1 MRYILFFSVFATW
14 LLTSCEKTI
23 FLDIEQT
30 PQKVV
35 IEAMVSN
42 LEGQQFVKVS
52 RSVDF
57 YAPTGSTPTSNA
69 TVSVW
74 HDVGN
79 EFEFLESEEKG
90 VYLPSAKFVGEV
102 GHTYHLT
109 VIVDNVIYEAADR
122 MFSVTKIDSVNY
134 RINRD
139 QQREPNEPGKVFEA
153 IIFTREPQDTK
164 DYYLFKFY
172 RNDTLIVYSD
182 TDIYYSDDTI
192 LGESIDGL
200 PSPVYYGKNDTARF
214 EMMSL
219 SREGYLFY
227 NDLSFL
233 INSDGGMFSPPPANP
248 RTNLTNGALGFFQAS
263 AIDTL
268 TLVIE

>member
-1 MRYILFFSVFATW
+1 MRHTLYISALALL
-14 LLTSCEKTI
+14 LLTSCEETI
-23 FLDIEQT
+23 PLDIEQT

-35 IEAMVSN
+35 IEGMVSN
-42 LEGQQFVKVS
+42 LEGQQFVKVF

-57 YAPTGSTPTSNA
+57 YAPTGSTPISNA
-69 TVSVW
+69 TVSVS
-74 HDVGN
+74 DDMGN
-79 EFEFLESEEKG
+79 EFNFLESAEKG
-90 VYLPSAKFVGEV
+90 VYLPSATFVGEV

-109 VIVDNVIYEAADR
+109 VIVDNVTYEADDR

-134 RINRD
+134 RISEEERQD
-139 QQREPNEPGKVFEA
+139 PNEPGKFYEA
-153 IIFTREPQDTK
+153 IIFTKEPQETK

-172 RNDTLIVYSD
+172 RNDTLTVFSD

-200 PSPVYYGKNDTARF
+200 PSPVYYGKSDTARF

-248 RTNLTNGALGFFQAS
+248 RTNLSNDALGFFQAS
-263 AIDTL
+263 AIDTA